1 MKYLFLA
8 IFIITSTIHL
18 YASYKSNAK
27 LRAQTK
33 GFILLSLLG
42 WYCFSVSDPLTIIIA
57 AILTSWL
64 GDVLLIPK
72 GVKWFSAG
80 GISFFASHIC
90 FAAAYAYH
98 INFDL
103 VPLWVIIAVAAVYVV
118 LTALVFRGL
127 KPYLPKALFFPM
139 AGYLLANGAMNCFA
153 LYQLVSMPCL
163 ATAITFIGAI
173 LFFVSDSTLF
183 YVRFKKDGFFKTHFV
198 VMLTY
203 ILSEFLIVEGF
214 VLLAAM

>member
-18 YASYKSNAK
+18 YASYKSNSK

-42 WYCFSVSDPLTIIIA
+42 WYCLNVSDPLVIIIA

-80 GISFFASHIC
+80 GISFFASHVC
-90 FAAAYAYH
+90 FAVAYAYH
-98 INFDL
+98 INFAL
-103 VPLWVIIAVAAVYVV
+103 VPPWVIIAGAAVYIA

-127 KPYLPKALFFPM
+127 TPYLPKALVFPM

-183 YVRFKKDGFFKTHFV
+183 YVRFKKDCLFKTHFI

-214 VLLAAM
+214 VLMAAM